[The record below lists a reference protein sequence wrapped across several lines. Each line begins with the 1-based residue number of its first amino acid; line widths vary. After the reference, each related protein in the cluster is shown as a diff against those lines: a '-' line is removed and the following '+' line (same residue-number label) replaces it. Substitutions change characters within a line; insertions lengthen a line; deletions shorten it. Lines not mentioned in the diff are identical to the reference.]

1 MTLEQELESDSWRDY
16 AKAGR
21 LIDLLR
27 AANLRERCRTARERY
42 NEAFAMDE
50 ARWSAWIQDE
60 LANKTTGTKR
70 ERHTRCDE
78 LFARAIEECG
88 RTSVRLHMGRSRNA
102 MELEADESDRRAL
115 YETAT
120 AGPGMNF
127 NDGHLIWQAYRAFEL
142 SWAASETQKVRVK
155 ALYLRQL
162 KIPQAQSQATLEAA
176 KTWAA
181 DAGLHNADAAFH
193 EAYAV
198 GNAAKVLREPY
209 EARLLTVTSSHEGD
223 AKLLRAYATYIDFE
237 MASGS
242 PDRVVHLYERALSS
256 LPYVAELWRDYVLY
270 VWSISFKSA
279 EAASRTLMLRAVRM
293 CPSSVLW
300 KSVLELESS
309 YDLYTHALRT
319 KFRDPNDYGA
329 VLTKVLTQCVRLDD
343 WAKASGCV
351 TFGFEQMAKDYSP
364 NIMAAAAIHVLKELV
379 DYALMKDHKTTVA
392 SFIDAVFAQLAER
405 APFKTAAE
413 FVILRTDTS
422 RLIKKTQ
429 KEVLDLYDVALQRGT
444 VEPVGLSKKT
454 VDEETRRLA
463 GTAMLLKAKARY
475 LSTFAPKKY
484 DDFNEKT
491 NAMAAVRRYELK
503 LACERLAANAA
514 AKERMKSGGSR
525 RERAAARRAGAEPI
539 PRKRTREIPEGGDKT
554 DMNLAG
560 MDHDARVKTLFP
572 TRDTQTAFV
581 KNLSWDVTDA
591 ELMEFFTGAV
601 SCRIVKDKATGR
613 SRGIAYVDFGEEA
626 ALNAAIMRSGE
637 ALKGRLVDIAKSR
650 PPGDD
655 GPDGRGGRG
664 GGRGSRGGGR
674 GGGRAAPSVA
684 SGRGRGGLGLM
695 PRAITVTRTDN
706 GEGAQA
712 KTNADFRAMFV
723 KGSSQ

>member
-1 MTLEQELESDSWRDY
+1 
-16 AKAGR
+16 
-21 LIDLLR
+21 
-27 AANLRERCRTARERY
+27 
-42 NEAFAMDE
+42 
-50 ARWSAWIQDE
+50 
-60 LANKTTGTKR
+60 
-70 ERHTRCDE
+70 
-78 LFARAIEECG
+78 
-88 RTSVRLHMGRSRNA
+88 
-102 MELEADESDRRAL
+102 
-115 YETAT
+115 
-120 AGPGMNF
+120 
-127 NDGHLIWQAYRAFEL
+127 
-142 SWAASETQKVRVK
+142 
-155 ALYLRQL
+155 
-162 KIPQAQSQATLEAA
+162 
-176 KTWAA
+176 
-181 DAGLHNADAAFH
+181 
-193 EAYAV
+193 
-198 GNAAKVLREPY
+198 
-209 EARLLTVTSSHEGD
+209 
-223 AKLLRAYATYIDFE
+223 

-343 WAKASGCV
+343 WAKASGV
-351 TFGFEQMAKDYSP
+351 RDFWFRADGQG
-364 NIMAAAAIHVLKELV
+364 L
-379 DYALMKDHKTTVA
+379 
-392 SFIDAVFAQLAER
+392 FAQHHGGGGDPCLERTSRLRVDERSQDDGRVIHRRCFLRTLAER

-539 PRKRTREIPEGGDKT
+539 S
-554 DMNLAG
+554 
-560 MDHDARVKTLFP
+560 
-572 TRDTQTAFV
+572 TQT
-581 KNLSWDVTDA
+581 NS
-591 ELMEFFTGAV
+591 
-601 SCRIVKDKATGR
+601 RN
-613 SRGIAYVDFGEEA
+613 SRGRRQD
-626 ALNAAIMRSGE
+626 
-637 ALKGRLVDIAKSR
+637 
-650 PPGDD
+650 
-655 GPDGRGGRG
+655 
-664 GGRGSRGGGR
+664 
-674 GGGRAAPSVA
+674 
-684 SGRGRGGLGLM
+684 
-695 PRAITVTRTDN
+695 
-706 GEGAQA
+706 
-712 KTNADFRAMFV
+712 
-723 KGSSQ
+723 